1 MKITFAQGWS
11 ARPFKEQFPEL
22 TDIEAQKLDKV
33 NEAIT
38 RLYLDDM
45 LTDEQIY
52 TIRDEKFP
60 RLVSKVVSQARKG
73 KGEQP

>member
-45 LTDEQIY
+45 LTDDQLY
-52 TIRDEKFP
+52 AIRDEKFP
-60 RLVSKVVSQARKG
+60 RLVSKVVSQVRNK
-73 KGEQP
+73 KRN